1 MKEIVYINFQLPT
14 EEEFLN
20 YAKLFP
26 VEKISVFIDGRY
38 KSSILWKAFD
48 TEGLKKAALNS
59 ELNTW
64 YSNLKTLLV
73 ELRFSYGFL
82 RYFYNSGIPD
92 DEVTDETKS
101 VYFPNFE
108 HQHFYNLGCFSY
120 FAEIMF
126 VQFFSYLDNLA
137 AIYVILNPPKKRK
150 PFKIYFNKWKEKKIL
165 AWKSRPT
172 PKKRKLSKIYFNKKT
187 FKSHKNYQVIQE
199 ILDDPIF
206 EKAKQIRND
215 IVHNRSPFK
224 LYSQLSISRNK
235 NGLAFG
241 SEVSY
246 LKSKEVMR
254 ILDHFKDFILPKATE
269 IILYLS

>member
-1 MKEIVYINFQLPT
+1 MKIILVEKLFYKKIVDIMKEIVYINFQLPT

-26 VEKISVFIDGRY
+26 VEKISVFIDGKY

-48 TEGLKKAALNS
+48 TEGLKKAALDS

-64 YSNLKTLLV
+64 YSNLKTLLF

-101 VYFPNFE
+101 IYFPNFDP
-108 HQHFYNLGCFSY
+108 QHFYNLGCFSY

-137 AIYVILNPPKKRK
+137 AIYVILNSP
-150 PFKIYFNKWKEKKIL
+150 EKV
-165 AWKSRPT
+165 RP
-172 PKKRKLSKIYFNKKT
+172 SKIYFNERT
-187 FKSHKNYQVIQE
+187 FKSHKNYQVIRE

-206 EKAKQIRND
+206 KKARQIRND

-224 LYSQLSISRNK
+224 LYSQLSISRNE

-241 SEVSY
+241 SEISY
-246 LKSKEVMR
+246 LKSKEVMH
-254 ILDHFKDFILPKATE
+254 IIDHFKAFVLPKATE
-269 IILYLS
+269 IILNLS